1 MIQSPSGNLTTLQ
14 LVIMSDPLFVSEIFS
29 SIQGEGM
36 LAGRRQI
43 FVRLTEC
50 NLDCIYC
57 DTNFEKSDICRLESK
72 PGSGMFTDHPQPLSL
87 HKISAIFEDWCL
99 QLPGAH
105 HSVSFTG
112 GEPLIHADALAKWF
126 PEIRKS
132 LPIHLETN
140 GTMHIALRQV
150 KQHVDYI
157 SMDMKLPSTAGCTE
171 HLWDLHTLF
180 LREACDNNVSVKVV
194 VGELTSVSEI
204 QQVCDVIAS
213 VDAALPLFLQ
223 PLSLPDGTVGVT
235 AAHILHLQE
244 LAASRLPDVRVIP
257 QMHKLLG
264 AL

>member
-1 MIQSPSGNLTTLQ
+1 
-14 LVIMSDPLFVSEIFS
+14 MSDPVFISEIFS

-43 FVRLTEC
+43 FVRLMEC
-50 NLDCIYC
+50 NLDCLYC
-57 DTNFEKSDICRLESK
+57 DTNFEKSDICRLESR
-72 PGSGMFTDHPQPLSL
+72 PGSGTFLNLPQPLPL
-87 HKISAIFEDWCL
+87 HKISAIFEDWQL

-112 GEPLIHADALAKWF
+112 GEPLLYSDALEEWF

-150 KQHVDYI
+150 KQYVDYI

-171 HLWDLHTLF
+171 QLWDLHALF
-180 LREACDNNVSVKVV
+180 LKEALGGNVSVKVV
-194 VGELTSVSEI
+194 VGELTPESEI
-204 QQVCDVIAS
+204 RQVCDVISS
-213 VDAALPLFLQ
+213 VDASLHLFLQ
-223 PLSLPDGTVGVT
+223 PMSMPDGSIGIT
-235 AAHILHLQE
+235 AAHILRLQE
-244 LAASRLPDVRVIP
+244 LASSLLPDVRVIP